1 MHVRFGPGHQVHPA
15 LVGVEWGDVLDTRQP
30 LGGSG
35 RGSGTKREPAGWA
48 EAACQ
53 PRCPPIWGRTCLGLP
68 RFRARVPINGE
79 SRKQILSCLGG
90 GRGATSKTPHPALKS
105 SPHEALGPALP
116 TGCPAP
122 ALTRRSAL
130 PSLLGAQT
138 LDIARGVRVPPCR
151 EAAEIPEP
159 PTWPVQGGPLPAPW
173 NPASWPSC
181 CQRLGPSLWSRR
193 PLPAPQ
199 LAPFLLWSPV
209 ILRTGPVLAAEEPGG
224 VWMGVRPG
232 DLSS

>member
-1 MHVRFGPGHQVHPA
+1 MWSGATSWTPGSPWGAAAGAVAPRGNRLAGQRLPA
-15 LVGVEWGDVLDTRQP
+15 SPGARQSGAA
-30 LGGSG
+30 LALACHGSG
-35 RGSGTKREPAGWA
+35 LECR
-48 EAACQ
+48 
-53 PRCPPIWGRTCLGLP
+53 
-68 RFRARVPINGE
+68 INGE

-116 TGCPAP
+116 TGCPAS

-138 LDIARGVRVPPCR
+138 PDIARGVRVPPCR

-181 CQRLGPSLWSRR
+181 CQRLGPSLWPRR

-199 LAPFLLWSPV
+199 LAPFPLWSPV
-209 ILRTGPVLAAEEPGG
+209 TLRTGPVLAAEEPGG
-224 VWMGVRPG
+224 VWVGVRPG